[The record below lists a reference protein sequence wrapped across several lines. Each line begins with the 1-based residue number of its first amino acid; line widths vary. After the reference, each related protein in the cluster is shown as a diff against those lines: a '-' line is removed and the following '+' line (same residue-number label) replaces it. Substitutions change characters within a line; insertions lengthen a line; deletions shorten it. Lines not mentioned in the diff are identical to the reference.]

1 MRTTRSEETERLILQ
16 LASVLFLKCGKSL
29 YPNKGT
35 WGWKVK
41 RLLWHLDRM
50 NEQISNQGSLLINL
64 MSGEGLVGVVS
75 LNVWRDFYRKMKK
88 NVRFLFLN
96 FIYLYLFCY
105 KILSWKRSSWLKPL
119 TLLSNNWPE
128 NISIC
133 WGNKEDLAFQVFWC
147 KCLGWKVSTRCKCE
161 RAESGC

>member
-1 MRTTRSEETERLILQ
+1 
-16 LASVLFLKCGKSL
+16 
-29 YPNKGT
+29 
-35 WGWKVK
+35 
-41 RLLWHLDRM
+41 M

-105 KILSWKRSSWLKPL
+105 KILS
-119 TLLSNNWPE
+119 
-128 NISIC
+128 
-133 WGNKEDLAFQVFWC
+133 
-147 KCLGWKVSTRCKCE
+147 
-161 RAESGC
+161 